1 MLLYKFFC
9 KTREG
14 RKRSICGI
22 NLKRKGSQNVLAL
35 IKYKKT
41 FVSGQNKH
49 ARISS
54 KKDRQKARRYEWNMF
69 VLARDDVMV
78 AVVNSH
84 LDWFKISRHVMPDSS
99 KNLALGRP
107 QVKS

>member
-1 MLLYKFFC
+1 
-9 KTREG
+9 
-14 RKRSICGI
+14 
-22 NLKRKGSQNVLAL
+22 LKRKGSQNVLAL
-35 IKYKKT
+35 IKYKKHSSQVRT
-41 FVSGQNKH
+41 NMLEL
-49 ARISS
+49 ALRRIG
-54 KKDRQKARRYEWNMF
+54 KNARRYEWNMF